1 MPRSPSAEV
10 GAASG
15 TKRAAVGGRSGL
27 GRSGLGRLVPRLPIL
42 GDLRLGRRL
51 GWVIP
56 VLIVL
61 VAAIVGYNARAI
73 DQQRGS
79 ALVVYTAA
87 RQRAL
92 VERYTTD
99 VLLVVDGFEADPEE
113 SGEDV
118 REPVDVLLDGG
129 SVRAPQGGGA
139 RVEIPPARDWRVR
152 RKLEQDRRLID
163 ELIRTGDRL
172 LDGGRD
178 DPQYEAN
185 VTRLRV
191 LSAQLSSVSNDA
203 VREITQQTEASL
215 SRLVRIEIA
224 LGLLSALAAL
234 ALGLL
239 LRRAGAEQAAQFRS
253 LVNNSSDLIT
263 VLAPDGTI
271 AYQSPSVQRVLGRR
285 PGDLVGTPLGE
296 LVHTDDQHDV
306 SVSLTELVEAAPGAT
321 ANFGCRLQH
330 EDGSWRHVESICTNL
345 ADDPRVHGLVLNIR
359 DVTEQAA
366 LRQSISDLLHN
377 LARRSQGLVDRQ
389 LELIDELE
397 RNEVDPDRL
406 QELFR
411 MDHLATR
418 MRRNVENLI
427 VLSGVDQRRRWSE
440 SVPLHDVVEAA
451 VAEVEDYSRVQVAG
465 IHSLA
470 LVGQAAS
477 DVAHLLAELVE
488 NATTFSSPTTRV
500 EVSGGP
506 TGNGYVLEI
515 EDHGIGMSD
524 AELAEANR
532 RLAEPLAADVAVS
545 RMMGFHVVGRLA
557 ARHGIRVQLRHCWFG
572 GVTALV
578 LLPAVLLG
586 SAGEHPAMAPPVPAG
601 VMASPESLL
610 LAQTTKSGWQPRAH
624 LPLRRHAGPAP
635 NRGGDT
641 DAAAEAGEPFE

>member
-1 MPRSPSAEV
+1 MPRSPSTEM
-10 GAASG
+10 GAASA
-15 TKRAAVGGRSGL
+15 TRRTAAGGRSGI
-27 GRSGLGRLVPRLPIL
+27 GRLVPRLPIL

-61 VAAIVGYNARAI
+61 VTAIVGYNARAI

-87 RQRAL
+87 RQRAF

-99 VLLVVDGFEADPEE
+99 VLLVVDGFQADPEE
-113 SGEDV
+113 SAEDV

-129 SVRAPQGGGA
+129 SVRAPQGGG
-139 RVEIPPARDWRVR
+139 RMVEIPPAHDWRVR
-152 RKLEQDRRLID
+152 RKLEQDRHLID

-172 LDGGRD
+172 LDGGRA
-178 DPQYEAN
+178 DPQYNAN

-215 SRLVRIEIA
+215 SRLVRIELA
-224 LGLLSALAAL
+224 LGLLSVLAAL
-234 ALGLL
+234 AIGLL

-271 AYQSPSVQRVLGRR
+271 AYQSPSVQRMLGR
-285 PGDLVGTPLGE
+285 PAADLVGTALGD
-296 LVHTDDQHDV
+296 LVHPDDQHDV
-306 SVSLTELVEAAPGAT
+306 NISLTKLVQAAPGAT
-321 ANFGCRLQH
+321 DNLGCRLRH

-345 ADDPRVHGLVLNIR
+345 ADDPRVNGLVLNIR

-366 LRQSISDLLHN
+366 LRKSIGDLLHN

-406 QELFR
+406 HELFR

-440 SVPLHDVVEAA
+440 SVPLRDVVEAA
-451 VAEVEDYSRVQVAG
+451 VAEIEEYSRVQVAG
-465 IHSLA
+465 IHDLTLA
-470 LVGQAAS
+470 GQAAS

-488 NATTFSSPTTRV
+488 NATSFSSPTTRV
-500 EVSGGP
+500 EVSGSP
-506 TGNGYVLEI
+506 TGSGYVLEI

-524 AELAEANR
+524 ADLAESNR
-532 RLAEPLAADVAVS
+532 RLAEPLAADVAAS

-586 SAGEHPAMAPPVPAG
+586 SAGAQPAMAPPVPAG
-601 VMASPESLL
+601 VMASPEPLL
-610 LAQTTKSGWQPRAH
+610 LARTTQAGWQPRAH
-624 LPLRRHAGPAP
+624 LPLRRHAAPAP
-635 NRGGDT
+635 NRGGGA
-641 DAAAEAGEPFE
+641 DAAAEAGEPVE

>member
-1 MPRSPSAEV
+1 
-10 GAASG
+10 
-15 TKRAAVGGRSGL
+15 
-27 GRSGLGRLVPRLPIL
+27 LVPRLPIL

-73 DQQRGS
+73 AQQRGS

-92 VERYTTD
+92 VERYTKD
-99 VLLVVDGFEADPEE
+99 VLVKVDGFQADPKD
-113 SGEDV
+113 SGEAM
-118 REPVDVLLDGG
+118 RQPVDVLLDGG
-129 SVRAPQGGGA
+129 SVRAPQGGGS
-139 RVEIPPARDWRVR
+139 RVEIAPARDWRVR

-163 ELIRTGDRL
+163 ELIRIGDRL
-172 LDGGRD
+172 LDGGHD
-178 DPQYEAN
+178 DPNYAAN

-203 VREITQQTEASL
+203 VQEITQQTEASL

-224 LGLLSALAAL
+224 LGLLSVLAAL
-234 ALGLL
+234 GLGLL
-239 LRRAGAEQAAQFRS
+239 LRRTGAEQAAQFRS

-263 VLAPDGTI
+263 VLARDGTI
-271 AYQSPSVQRVLGRR
+271 AYQSPSVERMLGRR
-285 PGDLVGTPLGE
+285 AADLVGITLGDLVHP
-296 LVHTDDQHDV
+296 DDQDDV
-306 SVSLTELVEAAPGAT
+306 NASLTKLVEAAPGAT
-321 ANFGCRLQH
+321 ANFACRLQH
-330 EDGSWRHVESICTNL
+330 KDGSWRHVESICTNL
-345 ADDPRVHGLVLNIR
+345 ADDPRVNGLVLNIR

-366 LRQSISDLLHN
+366 LRTSISDLLHN

-406 QELFR
+406 DELFR

-427 VLSGVDQRRRWSE
+427 VLSGVDQRRRWSA
-440 SVPLHDVVEAA
+440 SVPLRDVVEAA

-465 IHSLA
+465 IHDLTLA
-470 LVGQAAS
+470 GQAAS

-488 NATTFSSPTTRV
+488 NATSFSSPTTTV

-506 TGNGYVLEI
+506 TGNGYVIEI

-524 AELAEANR
+524 IELDEANR

-578 LLPAVLLG
+578 LLPAALLG
-586 SAGEHPAMAPPVPAG
+586 SEGEHPAMAPPVPAG
-601 VMASPESLL
+601 VMVSPEALL
-610 LAQTTKSGWQPRAH
+610 LANATKSGWQPRAH
-624 LPLRRHAGPAP
+624 LPLRRPAPAP

-641 DAAAEAGEPFE
+641 DAAAGAGEPVD

>member
-1 MPRSPSAEV
+1 MPRSPSADV
-10 GAASG
+10 VTASANQ
-15 TKRAAVGGRSGL
+15 RAAGGRSGI
-27 GRSGLGRLVPRLPIL
+27 GRLVPRLPIL

-73 DQQRGS
+73 AQQRGS

-92 VERYTTD
+92 VERYTKD
-99 VLLVVDGFEADPEE
+99 VLVVVDGFKADPKE
-113 SGEDV
+113 SGEAM
-118 REPVDVLLDGG
+118 RQPVNVLLDGG
-129 SVRAPQGGGA
+129 SVRAPQGDGS

-163 ELIRTGDRL
+163 ALIRTGDRL
-172 LDGGRD
+172 LEGGRD
-178 DPQYEAN
+178 DPRYDDD

-203 VREITQQTEASL
+203 VQEITQQTEASL

-234 ALGLL
+234 GLGLL

-285 PGDLVGTPLGE
+285 AADLAGTALGDLVHPE
-296 LVHTDDQHDV
+296 DQHDV
-306 SVSLTELVEAAPGAT
+306 SVSLTTLAEAAPGAT

-330 EDGSWRHVESICTNL
+330 KDGSWRHVESICTNL
-345 ADDPRVHGLVLNIR
+345 ADDPRVNGLVLNIR

-366 LRQSISDLLHN
+366 LRKSIGDLLHN

-397 RNEVDPDRL
+397 RKEADPDRL
-406 QELFR
+406 DELFR

-427 VLSGVDQRRRWSE
+427 VLSGVDQRRRWSA
-440 SVPLHDVVEAA
+440 SVPLRDVVEAA

-465 IHSLA
+465 VHDLA
-470 LVGQAAS
+470 LAGQAAS

-488 NATTFSSPTTRV
+488 NATSFSSPTTRV
-500 EVSGGP
+500 DVSGGP
-506 TGNGYVLEI
+506 AGNGYVLEI

-524 AELAEANR
+524 DELDEANR

-557 ARHGIRVQLRHCWFG
+557 ARHGIRVQLRQRWFG

-578 LLPAVLLG
+578 LLPAALLG
-586 SAGEHPAMAPPVPAG
+586 STGEHPAMAPPVPAG
-601 VMASPESLL
+601 VKVSPEPLL
-610 LAQTTKSGWQPRAH
+610 LADTTKSGWQPRAR

-635 NRGGDT
+635 NRGGDM
-641 DAAAEAGEPFE
+641 DAQPD

>member
-10 GAASG
+10 GAASA
-15 TKRAAVGGRSGL
+15 TQRPAAGRSGI
-27 GRSGLGRLVPRLPIL
+27 GRLVPRLPIL

-73 DQQRGS
+73 AQQRGS

-92 VERYTTD
+92 VERYTKD
-99 VLLVVDGFEADPEE
+99 VLVKVDGFQADPKD
-113 SGEDV
+113 SGEAM
-118 REPVDVLLDGG
+118 RQPVDVLLDGG
-129 SVRAPQGGGA
+129 SVRAPQGGGS
-139 RVEIPPARDWRVR
+139 RVEIAPARDWRVR

-163 ELIRTGDRL
+163 ELIRVGDRL
-172 LDGGRD
+172 LDGGHD
-178 DPQYEAN
+178 DPNYAAN

-203 VREITQQTEASL
+203 VQEITQQTEASL

-224 LGLLSALAAL
+224 LGLLSVLAAL
-234 ALGLL
+234 GLGLL

-263 VLAPDGTI
+263 VLARDGTI
-271 AYQSPSVQRVLGRR
+271 AYQSPSVERVLGRR
-285 PGDLVGTPLGE
+285 AADLVGTTLAD
-296 LVHTDDQHDV
+296 LVHPDDQDDV
-306 SVSLTELVEAAPGAT
+306 NASLTKLVEAAPGAT
-321 ANFGCRLQH
+321 ANFACRLQH
-330 EDGSWRHVESICTNL
+330 KDGSWRHVESICTNL
-345 ADDPRVHGLVLNIR
+345 ADDPRVNGLVLNIR

-366 LRQSISDLLHN
+366 LRTSISDLLHN

-406 QELFR
+406 DELFR

-427 VLSGVDQRRRWSE
+427 VLSGVDQRRRWSG
-440 SVPLHDVVEAA
+440 SVPLRDVVEAA

-465 IHSLA
+465 VHDLPLA
-470 LVGQAAS
+470 GQAAS

-488 NATTFSSPTTRV
+488 NATSFSSPTTTV

-506 TGNGYVLEI
+506 TGNGYVIEI

-524 AELAEANR
+524 IELDEANR

-578 LLPAVLLG
+578 LLPAALLG
-586 SAGEHPAMAPPVPAG
+586 SEGEHPAMAPPVPAG
-601 VMASPESLL
+601 VMVSPEALL
-610 LAQTTKSGWQPRAH
+610 LANATKSGWQPRTH
-624 LPLRRHAGPAP
+624 LPLRRHAAPAP

-641 DAAAEAGEPFE
+641 DAAAEAGEPVD

>member
-10 GAASG
+10 GTQSA
-15 TKRAAVGGRSGL
+15 TKRAAAGGRSGI
-27 GRSGLGRLVPRLPIL
+27 GRLVPRLPIL

-56 VLIVL
+56 VLIAL
-61 VAAIVGYNARAI
+61 VAAIVVYNARAI
-73 DQQRGS
+73 GEQRGS
-79 ALVVYTAA
+79 ALVVNLAA

-99 VLLVVDGFEADPEE
+99 VLLVVDGFQADPEE
-113 SGEDV
+113 SAEDV

-129 SVRAPQGGGA
+129 DVRAPQGDGS
-139 RVEIPPARDWRVR
+139 RVEIPPARDRRVR
-152 RKLEQDRRLID
+152 LKLEQDRRLID
-163 ELIRTGDRL
+163 ELIKTGDTL

-178 DPQYEAN
+178 DPSYKAN
-185 VTRLRV
+185 VTQLRV

-203 VREITQQTEASL
+203 AREVTQVTEASI

-224 LGLLSALAAL
+224 LGLLGVLAAL

-271 AYQSPSVQRVLGRR
+271 AYQSPSVQRVLGR
-285 PGDLVGTPLGE
+285 PPADLVGTALGD
-296 LVHTDDQHDV
+296 LVHPDDQDHVD
-306 SVSLTELVEAAPGAT
+306 VSLTKLVEAPGAT

-330 EDGSWRHVESICTNL
+330 EDGSWRHVESTCTNL
-345 ADDPRVHGLVLNIR
+345 ADDPRVNGLVLNIR

-397 RNEVDPDRL
+397 RKEVDPGRL
-406 QELFR
+406 DELFR

-440 SVPLHDVVEAA
+440 SVPLRDVVEAA
-451 VAEVEDYSRVQVAG
+451 VGEVEDYSRVQVAG
-465 IHSLA
+465 IYDLTLA
-470 LVGQAAS
+470 GQAAS

-488 NATTFSSPTTRV
+488 NATSFSSPTTRV

-506 TGNGYVLEI
+506 AGNGYVLEI

-524 AELAEANR
+524 TELAEANR

-557 ARHGIRVQLRHCWFG
+557 ARHDIRVQLRHCWFG
-572 GVTALV
+572 GITALV

-601 VMASPESLL
+601 VMTSPESLL
-610 LAQTTKSGWQPRAH
+610 LANSTKSGWQPRAH
-624 LPLRRHAGPAP
+624 LPLRGHAAPAP

-641 DAAAEAGEPFE
+641 DAAAEAGEPVE

>member
-1 MPRSPSAEV
+1 MRRSPSAEA
-10 GAASG
+10 GAASA
-15 TKRAAVGGRSGL
+15 TKRTAARGRSGI
-27 GRSGLGRLVPRLPIL
+27 GRLVPRLPIL

-56 VLIVL
+56 VLVIL
-61 VAAIVGYNARAI
+61 VAAIVVYNARAL

-79 ALVVYTAA
+79 ALIVNLAA

-99 VLLVVDGFEADPEE
+99 VLLKVDGFEADPEE
-113 SGEDV
+113 SAEDV

-129 SVRAPQGGGA
+129 SVRAPQGDGS
-139 RVEIPPARDWRVR
+139 RVEIPPARDWKVR
-152 RKLEQDRRLID
+152 LKLEQDRRLID
-163 ELIRTGDRL
+163 KLIVTGDNL
-172 LDGGRD
+172 LDGGPDSPR
-178 DPQYEAN
+178 YEDN
-185 VTRLRV
+185 VTELRV

-203 VREITQQTEASL
+203 AREITQVTEASI

-224 LGLLSALAAL
+224 LGVLGVLAAL

-239 LRRAGAEQAAQFRS
+239 LRRAGTEQAAQFRS

-285 PGDLVGTPLGE
+285 AADLVGTALVD
-296 LVHTDDQHDV
+296 LVHPDDRPDV
-306 SVSLTELVEAAPGAT
+306 DIALTKLVEAPGAT

-330 EDGSWRHVESICTNL
+330 DDGSWRHVESTCTNL
-345 ADDPRVHGLVLNIR
+345 ADDPRVNGLVLNIR

-366 LRQSISDLLHN
+366 LRKSISDLLHN

-389 LELIDELE
+389 LELVDELE
-397 RNEVDPDRL
+397 RKEVDPDRL

-440 SVPLHDVVEAA
+440 SVPLRDVVEAA
-451 VAEVEDYSRVQVAG
+451 VGEVEDYSRVQVVGIQDLTLAG
-465 IHSLA
+465 R
-470 LVGQAAS
+470 AAS

-488 NATTFSSPTTRV
+488 NATSFSSPSTMV

-524 AELAEANR
+524 VELAEANR
-532 RLAEPLAADVAVS
+532 RLAEPLAADIAVS

-557 ARHGIRVQLRHCWFG
+557 ARHGIRVQLRDRWFG
-572 GVTALV
+572 GVAALV
-578 LLPAVLLG
+578 LLPTDLLG

-601 VMASPESLL
+601 VMSSPEPLL
-610 LAQTTKSGWQPRAH
+610 LTKTTESGWQPRAH
-624 LPLRRHAGPAP
+624 LPLRHAPPAP

-641 DAAAEAGEPFE
+641 GTAAEAGEPVE

>member
-1 MPRSPSAEV
+1 MRRSRSTEA
-10 GAASG
+10 GAASA
-15 TKRAAVGGRSGL
+15 TQRTAAGGRSGI
-27 GRSGLGRLVPRLPIL
+27 GRLFPRLPIL

-61 VAAIVGYNARAI
+61 VAAIVVYNARAI
-73 DQQRGS
+73 AQQRGS

-87 RQRAL
+87 RQRAF

-99 VLLVVDGFEADPEE
+99 VLLVVDGFKADPEE

-129 SVRAPQGGGA
+129 SVRAPQGGGR

-172 LDGGRD
+172 LDGGRA
-178 DPQYEAN
+178 DPEYDAN

-224 LGLLSALAAL
+224 LGLLSVLAAL

-285 PGDLVGTPLGE
+285 AADLVGTALGD
-296 LVHTDDQHDV
+296 LVHPDDRHDV
-306 SVSLTELVEAAPGAT
+306 IVSLTKLEEAAPGAT
-321 ANFGCRLQH
+321 ADFGCRLQH

-345 ADDPRVHGLVLNIR
+345 ADDPRVNGLVLNIR

-366 LRQSISDLLHN
+366 LRQSIGDLLHN

-406 QELFR
+406 DELFR

-427 VLSGVDQRRRWSE
+427 VLSGVDQRRRWSA
-440 SVPLHDVVEAA
+440 SVPLRDVVEAA

-465 IHSLA
+465 IHDLTLA
-470 LVGQAAS
+470 GQAAS

-488 NATTFSSPTTRV
+488 NATSFSSPTTSV

-506 TGNGYVLEI
+506 AGNGYVLEI

-524 AELAEANR
+524 AELAETNR
-532 RLAEPLAADVAVS
+532 RLAEPLAADVAAS

-586 SAGEHPAMAPPVPAG
+586 SAGEHPTMAPPVPAG
-601 VMASPESLL
+601 VMASPEALL
-610 LAQTTKSGWQPRAH
+610 LANSTKSGWQPRAH
-624 LPLRRHAGPAP
+624 LPLRRHAAPAP

-641 DAAAEAGEPFE
+641 DAAAEAGEPVE

>member
-1 MPRSPSAEV
+1 MRRSPSAEV
-10 GAASG
+10 GAASA
-15 TKRAAVGGRSGL
+15 TRRTAAGGRSGI
-27 GRSGLGRLVPRLPIL
+27 GRLVPRLPIL
-42 GDLRLGRRL
+42 GDLRLSRRL

-61 VAAIVGYNARAI
+61 VTAIVGYNARAI
-73 DQQRGS
+73 GQQRGS
-79 ALVVYTAA
+79 ALVVNTAA

-92 VERYTTD
+92 VERYTKD
-99 VLLVVDGFEADPEE
+99 VLLVVDGFKADPKE
-113 SGEDV
+113 SAEAV
-118 REPVDVLLDGG
+118 RQPVNVLLDGG
-129 SVRAPQGGGA
+129 SVRAPQGDGS

-172 LDGGRD
+172 MDGGRA
-178 DPQYEAN
+178 DPRYAAD

-191 LSAQLSSVSNDA
+191 LSAQLSSVANDA
-203 VREITQQTEASL
+203 TQEITQQTEASL

-224 LGLLSALAAL
+224 LGLLSVLAAL
-234 ALGLL
+234 AIGLL
-239 LRRAGAEQAAQFRS
+239 LRRAGTEQAAQFRS

-271 AYQSPSVQRVLGRR
+271 AYQSPSAQRMLGRR
-285 PGDLVGTPLGE
+285 PADLVGTTLGD
-296 LVHTDDQHDV
+296 LVHPDDRHQV
-306 SVSLTELVEAAPGAT
+306 IVSLTKLAEASGAT

-345 ADDPRVHGLVLNIR
+345 AGDPRVNGLVLNIR

-366 LRQSISDLLHN
+366 LRQSIGDLLHN

-406 QELFR
+406 HELFR

-440 SVPLHDVVEAA
+440 SVPLRDVVEAA
-451 VAEVEDYSRVQVAG
+451 VAEVEEYSRVQVAG
-465 IHSLA
+465 IHDLTLA
-470 LVGQAAS
+470 GQAAS

-488 NATTFSSPTTRV
+488 NATSFSSPTTMV

-515 EDHGIGMSD
+515 GDHGIGMSD

-532 RLAEPLAADVAVS
+532 RLAEPLATDIAVS

-557 ARHGIRVQLRHCWFG
+557 ARHGIRVQLRHRWFG
-572 GVTALV
+572 GVAALV
-578 LLPAVLLG
+578 LLPAVLLR
-586 SAGEHPAMAPPVPAG
+586 SAGQHPAMTPPVPAG
-601 VMASPESLL
+601 VMVSPEPLL
-610 LAQTTKSGWQPRAH
+610 PANTTESGWQPRAH
-624 LPLRRHAGPAP
+624 LPLRQHAAPAP

-641 DAAAEAGEPFE
+641 DAAAEAGEPVE

>member
-1 MPRSPSAEV
+1 MRRSRSAEV
-10 GAASG
+10 GATSA
-15 TKRAAVGGRSGL
+15 TRRTAAGGRSGI
-27 GRSGLGRLVPRLPIL
+27 GRLVPRLPIL

-51 GWVIP
+51 GWLIP

-92 VERYTTD
+92 VERYTQD
-99 VLLVVDGFEADPEE
+99 VLLVVDGFQADPEE
-113 SGEDV
+113 SGEAV
-118 REPVDVLLDGG
+118 RQPVDVLLDGG
-129 SVRAPQGGGA
+129 SVRAPQGDGS
-139 RVEIPPARDWRVR
+139 RVEIPPARDWRIR

-172 LDGGRD
+172 LKGGRA
-178 DPQYEAN
+178 DPEYDAD

-203 VREITQQTEASL
+203 VQEITQQTEASL

-224 LGLLSALAAL
+224 LGLLGVLAAL

-271 AYQSPSVQRVLGRR
+271 AYQSPSVRRMLGRR
-285 PGDLVGTPLGE
+285 PGDLVGTALGD
-296 LVHTDDQHDV
+296 LVHPDDQHHV
-306 SVSLTELVEAAPGAT
+306 NVSLSKLVAAPGAT
-321 ANFGCRLQH
+321 ANLGCRLQH

-345 ADDPRVHGLVLNIR
+345 ADDPRVNGLVLNIR

-366 LRQSISDLLHN
+366 LRKSIGDLLHN

-397 RNEVDPDRL
+397 RSEVDPDRL

-427 VLSGVDQRRRWSE
+427 VLSGVEQRRRWSE
-440 SVPLHDVVEAA
+440 SVPLRDVVEAA

-465 IHSLA
+465 IHDLTLA
-470 LVGQAAS
+470 GRAAS

-488 NATTFSSPTTRV
+488 NATSFSSPTTVV

-524 AELAEANR
+524 AELAGANR

-557 ARHGIRVQLRHCWFG
+557 ARHGIRVQLRHRWFG
-572 GVTALV
+572 GIDALV

-586 SAGEHPAMAPPVPAG
+586 SAGGHPAMAPPVPAG
-601 VMASPESLL
+601 VMVSPEPLL
-610 LAQTTKSGWQPRAH
+610 VAKTTESGWQPRAR
-624 LPLRRHAGPAP
+624 LPLRRHAAPAP

-641 DAAAEAGEPFE
+641 DAAAEAGEPVE

>member
-1 MPRSPSAEV
+1 MPRSRSAEV
-10 GAASG
+10 GAASA
-15 TKRAAVGGRSGL
+15 TQRTAAGGRSGI
-27 GRSGLGRLVPRLPIL
+27 GRLVPRLPIL

-61 VAAIVGYNARAI
+61 VAAIVVYNARAI
-73 DQQRGS
+73 AEQRGS
-79 ALVVYTAA
+79 ALVVNLAA

-92 VERYTTD
+92 VERYTKD
-99 VLLVVDGFEADPEE
+99 VLLVVDGFQADPKE

-129 SVRAPQGGGA
+129 SVRAPQGDGS

-163 ELIRTGDRL
+163 ELIQTGDRL

-178 DPQYEAN
+178 DPRYAADL
-185 VTRLRV
+185 TRLRV

-203 VREITQQTEASL
+203 AQEITQQTEASI

-271 AYQSPSVQRVLGRR
+271 AYQSPSVQRILGRR
-285 PGDLVGTPLGE
+285 AADLVGTALGD
-296 LVHTDDQHDV
+296 LVHPDDQHDV
-306 SVSLTELVEAAPGAT
+306 SGSLTKLVEATPGAT
-321 ANFGCRLQH
+321 ANFGCRLRH
-330 EDGSWRHVESICTNL
+330 NDGSWRHMESICTNL

-406 QELFR
+406 HELFR

-440 SVPLHDVVEAA
+440 SVPLRDVVEAA
-451 VAEVEDYSRVQVAG
+451 VAEVEEFSRVQVAG
-465 IHSLA
+465 IHDLTLA
-470 LVGQAAS
+470 GQAAS
-477 DVAHLLAELVE
+477 DVAHLLAELIE
-488 NATTFSSPTTRV
+488 NATSFSSPTTMV

-524 AELAEANR
+524 ADLAEANR
-532 RLAEPLAADVAVS
+532 RLAAPLAADNIAVS
-545 RMMGFHVVGRLA
+545 RLMGFHVVGRLA
-557 ARHGIRVQLRHCWFG
+557 ARHGIRVQLRHHWFG

-586 SAGEHPAMAPPVPAG
+586 SAGEHSVMAPPMPAG
-601 VMASPESLL
+601 VMVSPEALL
-610 LAQTTKSGWQPRAH
+610 LANATKSGWQPRAH
-624 LPLRRHAGPAP
+624 LPLRRHAAPAP
-635 NRGGDT
+635 NHGGDT
-641 DAAAEAGEPFE
+641 DAAAGAGEPVE

>member
-10 GAASG
+10 GAASA
-15 TKRAAVGGRSGL
+15 TQRPAAGGRSGI
-27 GRSGLGRLVPRLPIL
+27 GRLVPRLPIL
-42 GDLRLGRRL
+42 GDLRLGRRF

-56 VLIVL
+56 LLIVL

-73 DQQRGS
+73 AQQRGS

-92 VERYTTD
+92 VERYTKD
-99 VLLVVDGFEADPEE
+99 VLLVVEGFQADPKE
-113 SGEDV
+113 SGEAM
-118 REPVDVLLDGG
+118 RQPVDVLLDGG
-129 SVRAPQGGGA
+129 SVRAPQGGGS

-172 LDGGRD
+172 LKSGSA
-178 DPQYEAN
+178 DPEYAAD
-185 VTRLRV
+185 VTQLRV

-203 VREITQQTEASL
+203 VQEITQQTEASL

-234 ALGLL
+234 AMGLL

-263 VLAPDGTI
+263 VLASDGTI
-271 AYQSPSVQRVLGRR
+271 AYQSPSVQRMLGRR
-285 PGDLVGTPLGE
+285 AADLVGTALGD
-296 LVHTDDQHDV
+296 LVHPDDQHDV
-306 SVSLTELVEAAPGAT
+306 NISLTKLVEAPGAT
-321 ANFGCRLQH
+321 GNFGCRLQH

-345 ADDPRVHGLVLNIR
+345 ADDPRVNGLVLNIR

-366 LRQSISDLLHN
+366 LRRSISDLLHN

-397 RNEVDPDRL
+397 RSEVDPDRL
-406 QELFR
+406 DELFR

-427 VLSGVDQRRRWSE
+427 VLSGVEQRRRWSE
-440 SVPLHDVVEAA
+440 SVPLRDVVEAA
-451 VAEVEDYSRVQVAG
+451 VAEVEEYSRVQVTG
-465 IHSLA
+465 IHDLTLS
-470 LVGQAAS
+470 GQAAS

-488 NATTFSSPTTRV
+488 NATSFSSPTTRV
-500 EVSGGP
+500 EISGGP

-515 EDHGIGMSD
+515 GDHGIGMSD
-524 AELAEANR
+524 AELAKANR
-532 RLAEPLAADVAVS
+532 RLAEPLAADVAAS

-557 ARHGIRVQLRHCWFG
+557 ARHGIKVQLRHSWFG
-572 GVTALV
+572 GVAALV

-586 SAGEHPAMAPPVPAG
+586 SAGEHPAMGPLVPAG
-601 VMASPESLL
+601 VMVSPEPLL
-610 LAQTTKSGWQPRAH
+610 LTKTTESGWQPRAH
-624 LPLRRHAGPAP
+624 LPLRRHAAPAP
-635 NRGGDT
+635 NRGRDT
-641 DAAAEAGEPFE
+641 DAAAEAGEPVE

>member
-1 MPRSPSAEV
+1 MPRSRPAEA
-10 GAASG
+10 GAASA
-15 TKRAAVGGRSGL
+15 TKHAAAGGRSGI
-27 GRSGLGRLVPRLPIL
+27 GRLVLRLPIL

-73 DQQRGS
+73 AQQRGS

-87 RQRAL
+87 RQRAF

-99 VLLVVDGFEADPEE
+99 VLLVVDGFQADPEE
-113 SGEDV
+113 SSEDV

-129 SVRAPQGGGA
+129 SVRAPQGGGR
-139 RVEIPPARDWRVR
+139 RVEIQPARDWKVR

-172 LDGGRD
+172 LDGGRA
-178 DPQYEAN
+178 DPDYKAH

-203 VREITQQTEASL
+203 VREITQQTEASI

-224 LGLLSALAAL
+224 LGLLGVLAAL

-271 AYQSPSVQRVLGRR
+271 AYQSPSVQRVLARR
-285 PGDLVGTPLGE
+285 PADLVGTALGD
-296 LVHTDDQHDV
+296 LVHPDDQYDV
-306 SVSLTELVEAAPGAT
+306 NASLTELVEAAPGAT
-321 ANFGCRLQH
+321 ANFGCRLRH
-330 EDGSWRHVESICTNL
+330 EDGSWRQVESTCTNL

-366 LRQSISDLLHN
+366 LRQSIGDLLHN

-440 SVPLHDVVEAA
+440 SVPLRDVVEAA
-451 VAEVEDYSRVQVAG
+451 VAEVEDYSRVQVVG
-465 IHSLA
+465 IHDLTLA
-470 LVGQAAS
+470 GQAAS

-488 NATTFSSPTTRV
+488 NATSFSSPTTTV

-515 EDHGIGMSD
+515 EDHGIGMSE

-557 ARHGIRVQLRHCWFG
+557 ARHGIRVQLRHHWFG

-586 SAGEHPAMAPPVPAG
+586 SAGEHLAMATPVPAG
-601 VMASPESLL
+601 VMASPEALL
-610 LAQTTKSGWQPRAH
+610 LANNTKSGWQPRAH
-624 LPLRRHAGPAP
+624 LPLRRHPAPAP

-641 DAAAEAGEPFE
+641 DAAAEAGEPGAPVE

>member
-1 MPRSPSAEV
+1 VA
-10 GAASG
+10 
-15 TKRAAVGGRSGL
+15 GGRSGI
-27 GRSGLGRLVPRLPIL
+27 GRLVPRLPIL

-51 GWVIP
+51 GWIIP

-61 VAAIVGYNARAI
+61 VAAIVAYNARAI

-79 ALVVYTAA
+79 ALIVYTAA

-92 VERYTTD
+92 VERYTMD
-99 VLLVVDGFEADPEE
+99 VLLVVDGFDADPED
-113 SGEDV
+113 SGENM

-163 ELIRTGDRL
+163 QLIRTGDGL

-178 DPQYEAN
+178 DPEYRTD

-224 LGLLSALAAL
+224 LGLLSVLAAL
-234 ALGLL
+234 GLGLL

-263 VLAPDGTI
+263 VLAPDGAI
-271 AYQSPSVQRVLGRR
+271 AYQSPSVRRVLGRR
-285 PGDLVGTPLGE
+285 AGSLVGTALGDLVHP
-296 LVHTDDQHDV
+296 DDRHQVDV
-306 SVSLTELVEAAPGAT
+306 SLAKLVEAAPGAT
-321 ANFGCRLQH
+321 ASFGCRLRH

-345 ADDPRVHGLVLNIR
+345 ADDPRVNGLVLNIR

-406 QELFR
+406 DELFR

-440 SVPLHDVVEAA
+440 SVPLRDVVEAA
-451 VAEVEDYSRVQVAG
+451 VAEVEDYSRVQVSG
-465 IHSLA
+465 IDDLTLA
-470 LVGQAAS
+470 GQAAS

-488 NATTFSSPTTRV
+488 NATSFSSPTTTV

-506 TGNGYVLEI
+506 TASGYVLEI
-515 EDHGIGMSD
+515 DDHGIGMSD
-524 AELAEANR
+524 VELAEANR

-557 ARHGIRVQLRHCWFG
+557 ARHGIRVQLRDRWFG

-578 LLPAVLLG
+578 LLPAVLVG
-586 SAGEHPAMAPPVPAG
+586 SAGERSAMAPVPAG
-601 VMASPESLL
+601 VMASPEPLL
-610 LAQTTKSGWQPRAH
+610 LAQTMKSGWQPRAH
-624 LPLRRHAGPAP
+624 LPLRRHAAPAP
-635 NRGGDT
+635 DRGGDT
-641 DAAAEAGEPFE
+641 DAAGAGEPVE